1 MIWFMRRWFNLIRA
15 DLFLRFDWL
24 NKRPLWS
31 LPCQFFFFFFDLAI
45 TLIIILHSYS
55 EVHKQS
61 FISAALTS
69 LSQTPIPFRCSHRLV
84 ALSVLIERYISG
96 THFIWPNPS
105 IRNGLNN
112 GWHDSLKLNGYSHG
126 WMVNSYNHTYEF
138 ILIIGSL
145 PLFICSPLSYFLP
158 LLLR

>member
-31 LPCQFFFFFFDLAI
+31 LPCQFLFFFFDLAI

-112 GWHDSLKLNGYSHG
+112 GWHDSLKLNGHSHG